1 VNFSNSRIRNERRA
15 ICLGR
20 LRHSK
25 LLAFRIDLDQG
36 FMARFQQSRALQNKR
51 RVCMITKSEA
61 VERKAAPSRRMAR
74 RILQEEAYRRIM
86 TGDMSETLSEF
97 AAQLSAWLREAHPT
111 AAPMPGPLV
120 EDAIRDTWHRRH
132 EMIGSEL

>member
-1 VNFSNSRIRNERRA
+1 MVA
-15 ICLGR
+15 
-20 LRHSK
+20 
-25 LLAFRIDLDQG
+25 
-36 FMARFQQSRALQNKR
+36 
-51 RVCMITKSEA
+51 KSET

-86 TGDMSETLSEF
+86 TGDMPERLSEF
-97 AAQLSAWLREAHPT
+97 VARLSAWLRDAYPT
-111 AAPMPGPLV
+111 AAPMPEPLV